1 MVDYSTLS
9 IVFTG
14 LSISL
19 AAFYYINTLRNTQKT
34 RQIQMFMQLY
44 ESKYNQEGLEA
55 LFTLMYLE
63 WENVEDYMMRH
74 SPVTGDNKIA
84 VMMESQVS
92 YMDGLGL
99 LVRNKEVDLETV
111 YNVAG
116 RRVMLLWFKLET
128 IIKSFREPV
137 WGMPEYA
144 ENCEY
149 LAYEMIKMR
158 RQKGLPI
165 PYLVYLHPSSTLHQ
179 EFST

>member
-19 AAFYYINTLRNTQKT
+19 AAFYYINTLRNAQKT

-44 ESKYNQEGLEA
+44 ESKYDQEGLEA

-63 WENVEDYMMRH
+63 WEDFDDYMEKY
-74 SPVTGDNKIA
+74 SPVTGDTKIA

-99 LVRNKEVDLETV
+99 LVKNIEVDLETV

-116 RRVMLLWFKLET
+116 RRVLLLWFKLET
-128 IIKSFREPV
+128 LIKSFREPV

-144 ENCEY
+144 ENFEY
-149 LAYEMIKMR
+149 LAYEMIRIR

-165 PYLVYLHPSSTLHQ
+165 PYLVYLHPTSKLHQ
-179 EFST
+179 ELKT